1 MSPAAA
7 AAVVVDVVAALQA
20 AVRCPTT
27 TGDAAAS
34 TALHEVLAEAF
45 PRVFAQLERVAVP
58 GHPRALLLRWR
69 GSGGAGGEAAPL
81 VLLAH
86 QDVVP
91 AGVESAWTHPPFG
104 GVLAGSA
111 EGEAVWGRG
120 TLDDKGPLVVVLA
133 AVEGL
138 LAEGFVPARDV
149 WVSSGTDEETGGACA
164 VAAVGVLRGRGV
176 RPWAVLDE
184 GGAVAHGALPGL
196 RAPLAVVGVTEK
208 GSTVLRLVARGRGGH
223 ASTPARGGPVARLAR
238 AVVALER
245 AERRAVLGPV
255 EVPAAT
261 RELLRR
267 VLPRPVSGLVDRFPA
282 VAGRLLVLAGPESAA
297 MVRTTL
303 AFTAMQGSAAVNAV
317 PDEAWVGA
325 NARIMAGDSVD
336 AVVQR
341 VRRAVRGCGVDVE
354 VVERGEP
361 SPTSPFS
368 TAEDDD
374 EAFSLLERCA
384 EQVFPDALVTPYV
397 TMAATDARS
406 FCGLGGR
413 VYRFSPLRMSRAQRA
428 SIHGVDEHVAVADLA
443 DGVRWTTALLR
454 DLP

>member
-1 MSPAAA
+1 MSPS
-7 AAVVVDVVAALQA
+7 AVVGPVAALRA
-20 AVRCPTT
+20 ALRAPTT
-27 TGDAAAS
+27 AGAGADEAFA
-34 TALHEVLAEAF
+34 ALHEVLAEHF

-58 GHPRALLLRWR
+58 GAPWALLLRWA
-69 GSGGAGGEAAPL
+69 GAGGAAAQAEPL

-91 AGVESAWTHPPFG
+91 AGSEAAWKHPPFA
-104 GVLAGSA
+104 GVVAASP

-120 TLDDKGPLVVVLA
+120 ALDDKGPLVVVLA
-133 AVEGL
+133 AVESL

-149 WVSSGTDEETGGACA
+149 WLSSGSDEETGGASA
-164 VAAVGVLRGRGV
+164 VAAVAVLRERGV

-184 GGAVAHGALPGL
+184 GGAVAGGALPGL
-196 RAPLAVVGVTEK
+196 QAPLAVVGVTEK

-245 AERRAVLGPV
+245 AERRAALGSTTGGPV
-255 EVPAAT
+255 VLPAAT

-267 VLPRPVSGLVDRFPA
+267 VLPGPLGALAARFPA
-282 VAGRLLVLAGPESAA
+282 AAGRLLVFAGPESAA

-303 AFTAMQGSAAVNAV
+303 AFTAMHGSEAVNAV
-317 PDEAWVGA
+317 PDEAWVGV
-325 NARIMAGDSVD
+325 NARIMTGDSVD
-336 AVVQR
+336 AVVER
-341 VRRAVRGCGVDVE
+341 VRRVVARCGVDVE
-354 VVERGEP
+354 VLERGEP
-361 SPTSPFS
+361 SPTSPF
-368 TAEDDD
+368 DD
-374 EAFSLLERCA
+374 EAFALLERCTG
-384 EQVFPDALVTPYV
+384 QVFPDALSTPYV

-428 SIHGVDEHVAVADLA
+428 SVHGVDERVAVADLH
-443 DGVRWTTALLR
+443 DGVRWTSALLR
-454 DLP
+454 GLP

>member
-1 MSPAAA
+1 MSPS
-7 AAVVVDVVAALQA
+7 VVDPVTALVD
-20 AVRCPTT
+20 AVRTRTT
-27 TGDAAAS
+27 TGAAPELV
-34 TALHEVLAEAF
+34 ALHEVLDQHF
-45 PRVFAQLERVAVP
+45 SRVFAQLERVAVP
-58 GHPRALLLRWR
+58 GSPHALLLRWR

-91 AGVESAWTHPPFG
+91 AGAGAAWTHPPFA
-104 GVLAGSA
+104 GVLAPSA

-133 AVEGL
+133 AVEAL

-149 WVSSGTDEETGGACA
+149 WLSFGSDEETGGASSA
-164 VAAVGVLRGRGV
+164 AAVEVLRERGV
-176 RPWAVLDE
+176 RPWVVLDE
-184 GGAVAHGALPGL
+184 GGAVAAGALPGL

-245 AERRAVLGPV
+245 AERRAALGPV
-255 EVPAAT
+255 TLPAAT

-267 VLPRPVSGLVDRFPA
+267 VLPGPLGALAGRFPSA
-282 VAGRLLVLAGPESAA
+282 AGRLLVLAGPESAA

-303 AFTAMQGSAAVNAV
+303 ALTAMRGSEAVNAV
-317 PDEAWVGA
+317 PDEAWVGV
-325 NARIMAGDSVD
+325 NARIMTGDSVD

-341 VRRAVRGCGVDVE
+341 LRRAVAGCGVDVE
-354 VVERGEP
+354 VLERGGA
-361 SPTSPFS
+361 SPTSPF
-368 TAEDDD
+368 DD
-374 EAFSLLERCA
+374 EAFALLERCTA
-384 EQVFPDALVTPYV
+384 QVFPDAVSTPYV
-397 TMAATDARS
+397 TMAATDSRS
-406 FCGLGGR
+406 WTVLAER
-413 VYRFSPLRMSRAQRA
+413 VHRFSPLRMSRAQRA
-428 SIHGVDEHVAVADLA
+428 GIHGVDEHVAVADLL

-454 DLP
+454 GLP

>member
-1 MSPAAA
+1 MST
-7 AAVVVDVVAALQA
+7 AAVVDAVAALRA
-20 AVRCPTT
+20 AVRAPTT
-27 TGDAAAS
+27 TGDAAAF
-34 TALHEVLAEAF
+34 TALHEVLAEHF
-45 PRVFAQLERVAVP
+45 GRVFAQLERVAVP
-58 GHPRALLLRWR
+58 GAPHALLLRWR

-91 AGVESAWTHPPFG
+91 AGAESAWTHPPFS
-104 GVLAGSA
+104 GVLAASP

-138 LAEGFVPARDV
+138 LAQGFVPARDV
-149 WVSSGTDEETGGACA
+149 WLSFGSDEETGGAAA

-223 ASTPARGGPVARLAR
+223 ASTPARSGPVVRLAR

-245 AERRAVLGPV
+245 AERRAALGFTSWGPV
-255 EVPAAT
+255 TLPAAT

-267 VLPRPVSGLVDRFPA
+267 VLPGPLGALAARFPTA
-282 VAGRLLVLAGPESAA
+282 AGRLLVLAGPESAA

-303 AFTAMQGSAAVNAV
+303 AFTAMQGSGAVNAV
-317 PDEAWVGA
+317 PDEAWVGV
-325 NARIMAGDSVD
+325 NARIMTGDSVD
-336 AVVQR
+336 AVVER
-341 VRRAVRGCGVDVE
+341 VRGAVARCGVDVE
-354 VVERGEP
+354 VLERGEASP
-361 SPTSPFS
+361 SSPF
-368 TAEDDD
+368 DD
-374 EAFSLLERCA
+374 EVFALLEQVTAR
-384 EQVFPDALVTPYV
+384 VFPDAVVTPYV

-406 FCGLGGR
+406 FAGTAGLGER
-413 VYRFSPLRMSRAQRA
+413 VHRFSPLRMSRAQRA
-428 SIHGVDEHVAVADLA
+428 GIHGVDEHVAVADLH

-454 DLP
+454 GLP